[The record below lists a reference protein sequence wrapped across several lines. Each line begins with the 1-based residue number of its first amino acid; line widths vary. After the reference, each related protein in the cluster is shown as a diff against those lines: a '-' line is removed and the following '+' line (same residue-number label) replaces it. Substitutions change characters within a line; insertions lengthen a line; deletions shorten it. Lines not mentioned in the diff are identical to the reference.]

1 MVDAT
6 GVEIGVR
13 DWPETMLDGLM
24 LEYEDEAG
32 MVEF

>member
-1 MVDAT
+1 MVDTT

-13 DWPETMLDGLM
+13 DLAEAMLDGLM

-32 MVEF
+32 MVGF